1 MPSLDQQLAEIAKF
15 LDEGRSHSDA
25 PHVIEVLL
33 PFLCSYLPAWW
44 AQGPDNV
51 DPRGGSHVTMV
62 TADHLNHLLRLILRL
77 IMKNVGDDKADWM
90 TNIAVHAQQII
101 INVSEDLLKDP
112 ILPLAEKFRK
122 RAEAMLH
129 KEEGCRCDFTEIQ
142 TVPKVKIDH
151 FS

>member
-1 MPSLDQQLAEIAKF
+1 
-15 LDEGRSHSDA
+15 
-25 PHVIEVLL
+25 
-33 PFLCSYLPAWW
+33 
-44 AQGPDNV
+44 
-51 DPRGGSHVTMV
+51 MV

-129 KEEGCRCDFTEIQ
+129 KEEGCRCDLTAIQ
-142 TVPKVKIDH
+142 TVPKGKNFH
-151 FS
+151 F